1 LIIDGN
7 PTSREIGWGVE
18 NCLKFFSRG
27 AAFMDFE
34 PASGTKNGDTPLPHT
49 SESRVP
55 RVVCK
60 NALQNLHV
68 KELGYQNLENK
79 EFSRGWLGAL
89 GTCIRCGV
97 C

>member
-1 LIIDGN
+1 LTEFFRQVG
-7 PTSREIGWGVE
+7 GVE

-79 EFSRGWLGAL
+79 EFSRGGWAL
-89 GTCIRCGV
+89 WAPASAAAYV
-97 C
+97 DAD

>member
-1 LIIDGN
+1 
-7 PTSREIGWGVE
+7 VE

-34 PASGTKNGDTPLPHT
+34 PASGTKNGVPPSPIPPKAALP
-49 SESRVP
+49 RG
-55 RVVCK
+55 VCK

-79 EFSRGWLGAL
+79 EFSRGGWRSGHLHPL
-89 GTCIRCGV
+89 RCMLTRIEM
-97 C
+97 